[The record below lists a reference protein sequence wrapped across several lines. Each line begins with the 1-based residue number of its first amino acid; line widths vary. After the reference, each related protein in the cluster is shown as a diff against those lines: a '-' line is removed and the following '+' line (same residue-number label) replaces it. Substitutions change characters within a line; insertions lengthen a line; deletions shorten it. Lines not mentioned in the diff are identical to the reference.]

1 MKGIDTV
8 SITEGFLLCDVRN
21 PDMAL
26 SEGGNAANLLI

>member
-26 SEGGNAANLLI
+26 SEGQSQ